1 MIELKNISSKPLV
14 QLCDVG
20 EASAT
25 LSFKPSEVDVD
36 KVLSCASTRVDQE
49 SSGMI
54 RLREFD
60 LEFGLLQLYR
70 QPNSKAFD
78 LEWAARIVAEELAR
92 TCIASPSFDETLY
105 SEPA

>member
-1 MIELKNISSKPLV
+1 
-14 QLCDVG
+14 
-20 EASAT
+20 
-25 LSFKPSEVDVD
+25 
-36 KVLSCASTRVDQE
+36 
-49 SSGMI
+49 MI
-54 RLREFD
+54 RLRELD

-70 QPNSKAFD
+70 RPNSKAFD